1 MGFLPTGFREG
12 FFKGFFTSF
21 MKLTGLMSIGLA
33 VFSDF

>member
-21 MKLTGLMSIGLA
+21 MKFTGLISIGLA
-33 VFSDF
+33 AFSGF